1 MIEVYST
8 NITKK
13 KHGKPVL
20 KVLCEE
26 FPAYM
31 ISLDLND
38 CDKIL
43 RVENPQGTVD
53 NETIKKLVSSLGF
66 DIAELEDVPLFA
78 DLQDSLNS

>member
-13 KHGKPVL
+13 KHAKSVL
-20 KVLCEE
+20 ETLRTE
-26 FPAYM
+26 FPEYM
-31 ISLDLND
+31 ISLDLSD

-53 NETIKKLVSSLGF
+53 KETVKNLVNNLGF

-78 DLQDSLNS
+78 DLQDSFNT

>member
-8 NITKK
+8 TITKK
-13 KHGKPVL
+13 KHGKSVL
-20 KVLCEE
+20 ETLRTE

-43 RVENPQGTVD
+43 RVEHPHGTVE
-53 NETIKKLVSSLGF
+53 NETIKKLVSNLGF

-78 DLQDSLNS
+78 DLQDSFKT

>member
-20 KVLCEE
+20 KVLCEK

-53 NETIKKLVSSLGF
+53 NETVKNLVNNLGF
-66 DIAELEDVPLFA
+66 DIAELEDAPLFA
-78 DLQDSLNS
+78 DLQDSFTT

>member
-13 KHGKPVL
+13 KHAKPVL
-20 KVLCEE
+20 KVLCEK

-31 ISLDLND
+31 ISLDLSD

-53 NETIKKLVSSLGF
+53 NETVKNLVNNLGF

-78 DLQDSLNS
+78 DLQDSFNT

>member
-8 NITKK
+8 NITRK
-13 KHGKPVL
+13 KHGKSVL
-20 KVLCEE
+20 ETLRTE

-31 ISLDLND
+31 ISLDLSD

-53 NETIKKLVSSLGF
+53 NETIKNLVSNLGF

-78 DLQDSLNS
+78 GLQDSLNS